1 MGTLRAQKPQ
11 FSLEG
16 KTALIT
22 GASGGIG
29 KAVCELLG
37 SAGASLFLSG
47 TRKEKLQKLAD
58 DLGQQGISADFKAL
72 DITRRGGPEKLVKTV
87 VDELGTID
95 ILVNSAG
102 INRPEKSEAVS
113 EKNWD
118 DVMALNLKALF
129 LMCQAAGREM
139 IKRRSGTIINISS
152 QTGTVALPLRAA
164 YCASKGGVNQLTRVL
179 ALEWAKHNVTVNAVA
194 PTFVKTEF
202 TAEMFK
208 DRSFKRYVLDS
219 IPLGRMADAN
229 EVAYATLYLACDF
242 AKIITGSVLAVDGG
256 WTIK

>member
-1 MGTLRAQKPQ
+1 MNKPQ

-29 KAVCELLG
+29 KAVCALMG
-37 SAGASLFLSG
+37 AAGAQLFLNG
-47 TRKEKLQKLAD
+47 TRQDKLQQLAGE
-58 DLGQQGISADFKAL
+58 LGGKGISSSYKAL
-72 DITRRGGPEKLVKTV
+72 DITQPGAPAELVESV
-87 VDELGTID
+87 VSEMGVID

-102 INRPEKSEAVS
+102 INRPQKAEDVS
-113 EKNWD
+113 EQNWD
-118 DVMALNLKALF
+118 DVMELNLKALF
-129 LMCQAAGREM
+129 LVCREAGREM
-139 IKRRSGTIINISS
+139 IKRRSGRIINISS

-164 YCASKGGVNQLTRVL
+164 YCASKGGVNQLTKVL
-179 ALEWAKHNVTVNAVA
+179 ALEWAPHNVTVNAVA

-208 DRSFKRYVLDS
+208 DQNFKKYVLDS
-219 IPLGRMADAN
+219 IPLGRMAESD
-229 EVAYATLYLACDF
+229 EVAYAVLYLACDF
-242 AKIITGSVLAVDGG
+242 AKIITGAILAVDGG